1 LDLIIE
7 DVKLLQGDRLVTG
20 SIGIEEG
27 KIAWVGRR
35 PPKTRGRT
43 IKGKGMLAI
52 PGVVDAHAHLYDPAF
67 PSREDFRSGTRAAV
81 AGGVTTVVE
90 MVLQS
95 PVDNAARVQAKI
107 KVGQRNS
114 LIDFALH
121 AGMMNRSNLRNI
133 GQLVR
138 TGVSSFK
145 TFTCSPYYVDE
156 ATLHDLM
163 RETARYDA
171 TTVVHAE
178 DEELANQNR
187 ARLETEGRRDPV
199 AHAEWKPN
207 EVERLAVERVVD
219 TARHTSSRVHIA
231 HMSTAEGFEIVR
243 EGKARGTKVSVET
256 CPHYLTFTRE
266 DLRTHGPYLKM
277 NPPLKGKED
286 VEALWSGL
294 ASGTVDIV
302 ASEHAPGEKSE
313 KEEGWSN
320 IWNAWGGVPSIETML
335 PIMISEGYWK
345 RNLPLSR
352 IIDALCA
359 RPARV
364 FGLYPRKGVIQKGSD
379 GDIVLVDTKR
389 QRVVTS
395 DRLHYKVG
403 WTPYEGWTVKG
414 WPSTTITRGHVAVRN
429 DEIRNRPGFG
439 KFLRM
444 HLGT

>member
-1 LDLIIE
+1 
-7 DVKLLQGDRLVTG
+7 
-20 SIGIEEG
+20 
-27 KIAWVGRR
+27 
-35 PPKTRGRT
+35 
-43 IKGKGMLAI
+43 
-52 PGVVDAHAHLYDPAF
+52 
-67 PSREDFRSGTRAAV
+67 
-81 AGGVTTVVE
+81 
-90 MVLQS
+90 
-95 PVDNAARVQAKI
+95 
-107 KVGQRNS
+107 
-114 LIDFALH
+114 
-121 AGMMNRSNLRNI
+121 
-133 GQLVR
+133 
-138 TGVSSFK
+138 
-145 TFTCSPYYVDE
+145 
-156 ATLHDLM
+156 
-163 RETARYDA
+163 
-171 TTVVHAE
+171 
-178 DEELANQNR
+178 
-187 ARLETEGRRDPV
+187 
-199 AHAEWKPN
+199 
-207 EVERLAVERVVD
+207 
-219 TARHTSSRVHIA
+219 
-231 HMSTAEGFEIVR
+231 
-243 EGKARGTKVSVET
+243 
-256 CPHYLTFTRE
+256 
-266 DLRTHGPYLKM
+266 
-277 NPPLKGKED
+277 
-286 VEALWSGL
+286 
-294 ASGTVDIV
+294 VDIV